1 MARERKIV
9 GIWPN
14 GDGTMA
20 PPVADGPGI
29 DARDAGGD
37 AVPITVVAD
46 DPPAPTPLET
56 PVATSD
62 GRLWDD
68 NGALSEPAL
77 RPSFPWVATIL
88 ALLGIAWLVWFAASV
103 TANFSSPPAMAS
115 LPTTVATAAIP
126 LVGLMLAWLL
136 FDRGSV
142 RSMQRHL
149 RLLASLREEQ
159 HLLTD
164 RLAMIDRHWQAAQA
178 TLSLR
183 ADQFAVVTLEN
194 GRCIEE
200 TAAAVE
206 GRMREVAGAAALV
219 TQQGENALRQ
229 MDGLSVALPKVDE
242 VAQRA
247 AENFRSAGQSAYQYG
262 GQLEERIAAL
272 QAEASEAERAISTV
286 EAAMTQRVAAMGEV
300 AELAVATANGAADS
314 FSRSL
319 ETQRDAALAML
330 ADLAAAQESGTEQV
344 EARMAEARH
353 RLSAASEGQLAA
365 LTSGVTD
372 AETRTTALA
381 QAMERGVAQS
391 QAATVTLSN
400 LAADL
405 GARMAAFETE
415 AEARLATV
423 ARLFDTLQNG
433 FDALSQSTD
442 GGNAR
447 AEQLIARVGDY
458 AAALEAATRQ
468 VDSAM
473 PEALARLGEHVAA
486 STASLA
492 ALPLLID
499 ASSGNAGAVLGKL
512 HEAEV
517 VLERQALSMAAFDRS
532 VADMLDAQA
541 QAVDR
546 LAETVVA
553 LDRDIRLLTS
563 EAAPALA
570 AGVEASEQTATAAA
584 ARARAAIGEAAS
596 GSAGDIERVIAEAID
611 GATGDAVANRIGAI
625 GEAAE
630 RAVAAANAASDRLMR
645 QLITIA
651 DSSAA
656 IEARL
661 GEVSASVAAHDRD
674 TLARQMALTSEALQS
689 TAVDM
694 TRILSTEI
702 ADQAW
707 DAYLK
712 GDRGIFA
719 RRAVRLLTATEAKEV
734 LRRYQDEDE
743 FRGLVNRY
751 IHDFEAMLRGVMD
764 TRDGSALAVTLL
776 SSDIG
781 KVYVALAQAIE
792 RLRG

>member
-14 GDGTMA
+14 GDGVTA
-20 PPVADGPGI
+20 SVSHASGNEVG
-29 DARDAGGD
+29 DAGSD
-37 AVPITVVAD
+37 AVPITVIAD
-46 DPPAPTPLET
+46 APSPELTAT
-56 PVATSD
+56 TSD
-62 GRLWDD
+62 TRLWDES
-68 NGALSEPAL
+68 GALAEETM
-77 RPSFPWVATIL
+77 RPGFPWIAATL
-88 ALLGIAWLVWFAASV
+88 TLVGTAWLFWFVASV
-103 TANFSSPPAMAS
+103 TANFSIQPPVAT
-115 LPTTVATAAIP
+115 LPTAVATAVVP
-126 LVGLMLAWLL
+126 LIALMLAWLL
-136 FDRGSV
+136 FDRGSE
-142 RSMQRHL
+142 RSIQRHL
-149 RLLASLREEQ
+149 RLLATMREEQ

-164 RLAMIDRHWQAAQA
+164 RLAMIDRHWQVAQA
-178 TLSLR
+178 TLSTR
-183 ADQFAVVTLEN
+183 ADQFAIVTIEN
-194 GRCIEE
+194 GRRIEE

-219 TQQGENALRQ
+219 TQQGETALRH

-247 AENFRSAGQSAYQYG
+247 AENFKAAGQSAYQYG

-272 QAEASEAERAISTV
+272 QAESNEAERAISAV
-286 EAAMTQRVAAMGEV
+286 DAAMAIRADALGEAAA
-300 AELAVATANGAADS
+300 LAVSTATAAAAS
-314 FSRSL
+314 FGSTL
-319 ETQRDAALAML
+319 EDQRDAALAML
-330 ADLAAAQESGTEQV
+330 ADLATAQASGTEQV
-344 EARMAEARH
+344 EARMAEARS
-353 RLSAASEGQLAA
+353 RLNAASEEQLAA
-365 LTSGVTD
+365 LAAGVGD
-372 AETRTTALA
+372 AEARTAALA
-381 QAMERGVAQS
+381 LAMERGVAQS
-391 QAATVTLSN
+391 QAATVTLGN

-423 ARLFDTLQNG
+423 ARLFETLQSG
-433 FDALSQSTD
+433 FDTLSQSTD

-447 AEQLIARVGDY
+447 AEQLIARVAEY

-468 VDSAM
+468 VDISM

-486 STASLA
+486 SAQSLS
-492 ALPLLID
+492 ALPTLID
-499 ASSGNAGAVLGKL
+499 ASAGNAGAVLGKL

-517 VLERQALSMAAFDRS
+517 VLERQAVSMAAFDRS
-532 VADMLDAQA
+532 VADTLDAQA
-541 QAVDR
+541 IAVSR
-546 LAETVVA
+546 LAETVTA
-553 LDRDIRLLTS
+553 LDRDIRALTS

-570 AGVEASEQTATAAA
+570 AGVEASEQSATAAA

-611 GATGDAVANRIGAI
+611 GATGGAVANRIGAI

-656 IEARL
+656 IEARI
-661 GEVSASVAAHDRD
+661 GEVSATVAGHDRD

-707 DAYLK
+707 DAYIK

-764 TRDGSALAVTLL
+764 THDGSALSVTLL

-792 RLRG
+792 RLRS